1 MSLNA
6 RHDIFVYQK
15 KIMQQREVQDHE
27 NITWQCSQA
36 FAAVESKFAEQA
48 KQKTQTRGGKVTVI
62 CTPSGGSQTVRLQLE
77 KDWSEQ
83 LSDDDLLKAIAAE
96 ASK

>member
-1 MSLNA
+1 
-6 RHDIFVYQK
+6 
-15 KIMQQREVQDHE
+15 MQQREVQDHQ

-36 FAAVESKFAEQA
+36 FAAVESKFTEQA
-48 KQKTQTRGGKVTVI
+48 KQKTQNSDGKVTVV

-77 KDWSEQ
+77 TDWSEQ
-83 LSDDDLLKAIAAE
+83 LSDDDLLRAIAA